1 MELLPI
7 VLVVLVILFSA
18 TLIVFVVRAQRKTQA
33 ALTDLAE
40 LFGED
45 ELLSGEKTKAQIDGV
60 DCFYRYYEGDR
71 NSPSQIRL

>member
-7 VLVVLVILFSA
+7 VLVVLVILFSV

-45 ELLSGEKTKAQIDGV
+45 
-60 DCFYRYYEGDR
+60 
-71 NSPSQIRL
+71 